1 MVVSLPGS
9 DVNPS
14 VDIVSKIGTNP
25 CNIDNGHNISGI
37 NIDAS
42 GNVNIVNS
50 NGTVTNISG
59 SNIVNIASNTDN
71 SVSDTA
77 TQ

>member
-1 MVVSLPGS
+1 MKTL
-9 DVNPS
+9 NPVASTIS

-42 GNVNIVNS
+42 GNDISNI
-50 NGTVTNISG
+50 IG
-59 SNIVNIASNTDN
+59 SNIVNNGNDN
-71 SVSDTA
+71 IDT
-77 TQ
+77 TGMQ